1 MFAQLEQT
9 IKAFCAEL
17 DPEAIPLRE
26 VPAVYACLAAM
37 EKAIAGARTRMA
49 RRVDECQVW
58 KRDGAAD
65 AAEWMART
73 AGTSIGAARDTL
85 TTSKRVSR
93 CPDVDAALAAG
104 RLSGPQA
111 HAIAD
116 AAAVSPADAGSLL
129 DTAAA
134 SSLAE
139 LRDECARTK
148 ARATDP
154 AETERRIH
162 ARRSA
167 RDYTDG
173 EGAWHFHATG
183 TAADGSKVR
192 AVLAPIVEERFAAA
206 RRDGDREPR
215 EAYAFDAFVEL
226 AGRAAGDTQTT
237 RPNPKHLGLI
247 RVDHAAL
254 VRGAVEGDELCEI
267 AGVGPVSVP
276 AARELLGPGILKL
289 VITRG
294 TAVANVTHLGR
305 GLNVAQ
311 QVAQWWLLPACTTL
325 GCPRRA
331 RLENDHR
338 VPYADTHV
346 TTLEGN
352 DPLCTDCHR
361 RKTHQGWALIAGTAK
376 RAMVAP
382 DDPRHP
388 NNANAPPD
396 ETAA

>member
-1 MFAQLEQT
+1 M
-9 IKAFCAEL
+9 
-17 DPEAIPLRE
+17 
-26 VPAVYACLAAM
+26 YASLAAM

-49 RRVDECQVW
+49 RRVDESNVW

-85 TTSKRVSR
+85 TTSKRISA
-93 CPDVDAALAAG
+93 CPEVETALADG
-104 RLSGPQA
+104 RLSAPQA
-111 HAIAD
+111 QAIAD
-116 AAAVSPADAGSLL
+116 AAAVSPSNAQGLL
-129 DTAAA
+129 DTADA

-167 RDYTDG
+167 REYTDS

-183 TAADGSKVR
+183 TMADGSKVR
-192 AVLAPIVEERFAAA
+192 AVLAPIIEEHFAAA
-206 RRDGDREPR
+206 RRRGEREPR
-215 EAYAFDAFVEL
+215 DAYAFDAFVEL
-226 AGRAAGDTQTT
+226 AERGPDAKS
-237 RPNPKHLGLI
+237 PNLKHLSLL
-247 RVDHAAL
+247 RVDQAAL
-254 VRGAVEGDELCEI
+254 MRGAVEGDEVCEI
-267 AGVGPVSVP
+267 AGVGPISVP
-276 AARELLGPGILKL
+276 AARDLLGPGILKL

-294 TAVANVTHLGR
+294 TEVVNVTHLGR

-311 QVAQWWLLPACTTL
+311 QVAQWWLLPECTTL

-331 RLENDHR
+331 RIENDHR
-338 VPYADTHV
+338 IPWADTHV

-352 DPLCTDCHR
+352 DPLCFACHR
-361 RKTHQGWALIAGTAK
+361 RKTYDGWALVAGTGK
-376 RAMVAP
+376 RPMVPP
-382 DDPRHP
+382 DDPHHP
-388 NNANAPPD
+388 RNAHGPPG
-396 ETAA
+396 ESAA